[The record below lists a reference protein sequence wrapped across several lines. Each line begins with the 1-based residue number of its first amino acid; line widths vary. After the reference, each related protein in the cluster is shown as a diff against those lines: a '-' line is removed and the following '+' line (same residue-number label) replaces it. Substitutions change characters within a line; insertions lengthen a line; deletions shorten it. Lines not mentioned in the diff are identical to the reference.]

1 MSNTFS
7 EKLTSSR
14 GIGVALGIGAAVL
27 AGILLLV
34 YLQQY
39 RSSVS
44 GDSAPTSVI
53 VAKALIPQGTS
64 GTIIGAKALYQ
75 TTTLPKQE
83 VKAGAVADPA
93 FINGRVAV
101 SDILPGQQLTAADF
115 TEASTTSVNT
125 KITGPQRGV
134 SVPVDAIRMSTT
146 QVFVGDKIDLYVAV
160 GGEVKLFEP
169 SVKVLAVPDQGAA
182 GGSYILRVNTG
193 VVPNLMV
200 AADSGT
206 LWAAIRPQAGA
217 KPTADTKASLQ
228 TLKAK

>member
-1 MSNTFS
+1 VSNTFS

-27 AGILLLV
+27 AGLLLLV
-34 YLQQY
+34 YLHQY

-44 GDSAPTSVI
+44 GDNAPTSVI

-83 VKAGAVADPA
+83 VKVGAVADPA

-101 SDILPGQQLTAADF
+101 SDILPGQQLTSADF

-169 SVKVLAVPDQGAA
+169 SVKVLAVPDQGAV
-182 GGSYILRVNTG
+182 GGSYILRVNTR
-193 VVPNLMV
+193 VVPVLMV

>member
-1 MSNTFS
+1 VSNTFS

-44 GDSAPTSVI
+44 GDNAPTSVI

-64 GTIIGAKALYQ
+64 GTIIGTKALYQ

-83 VKAGAVADPA
+83 VKVGAVADPA

-101 SDILPGQQLTAADF
+101 ADILPGQQLTAADF

-169 SVKVLAVPDQGAA
+169 SVKVLAVPDQGAV
-182 GGSYILRVNTG
+182 GGSYILRVNTR